1 MANPIKYY
9 VGVDGGGTSCRA
21 RICDLGGNCLGEAT
35 TGSANILLGA
45 EIAMASIRDA
55 IATAAAQTRLN
66 TTDYRHMSV
75 GLALAGA
82 EQKAAWYDFM
92 AQPHPYA
99 AVTLNT
105 DAYGACLGA
114 WQGAEGAIL
123 IAGTGSCGILL
134 KDGRQHVV
142 GGREFPISDQG
153 GGAVMGLRLL
163 QQVLLAHDGIRA
175 MTPLAEDVLAHFNYD
190 LDAIVSWSKTARP
203 CDYGQFSPA
212 IFAHADQEDTLAT
225 ELLDQTA
232 ADIEMWIKALKK
244 RGAGQICLMGSI
256 AARIK
261 PWLSPPLQKYIAEPQ
276 GDAMDGA
283 IAMAQTG
290 NHNLYPLEDRA

>member
-1 MANPIKYY
+1 MTDPIRYF

-21 RICDLGGNCLGEAT
+21 RITDINGHILGEAK

-45 EIAMASIRDA
+45 DIAMASIIDA
-55 IATAAAQTRLN
+55 IATAATIAGLN
-66 TTDYRHMSV
+66 EESYSSMSV

-82 EQKAAWYDFM
+82 EQQSAWYEFM
-92 AQPHPYA
+92 AQPHPFG

-114 WQGAEGAIL
+114 WGGGDGAIL

-134 KDGRQHVV
+134 KDSEQHVV

-153 GGAVMGLRLL
+153 GGAVMGLRLI
-163 QQVLLAHDGIRA
+163 QQTLLAHDGIRPI
-175 MTPLAEDVLAHFNYD
+175 TPLAEHVLSHFNHD
-190 LDAIVSWSKTARP
+190 IDAIVSWSKSARP

-212 IFAHADQEDTLAT
+212 IFAEAYRGDSLGI
-225 ELLDQTA
+225 ELLNQTA
-232 ADIEMWIKALKK
+232 ADIEMWMKALVK
-244 RGAGQICLMGSI
+244 RGAEQICLMGSI
-256 AARIK
+256 AERIQ
-261 PWLSPPLQKYIAEPQ
+261 PWLIPPMQQRVATPM

-283 IAMAQTG
+283 LAMARSS
-290 NHNLYPLEDRA
+290 HNLYPL